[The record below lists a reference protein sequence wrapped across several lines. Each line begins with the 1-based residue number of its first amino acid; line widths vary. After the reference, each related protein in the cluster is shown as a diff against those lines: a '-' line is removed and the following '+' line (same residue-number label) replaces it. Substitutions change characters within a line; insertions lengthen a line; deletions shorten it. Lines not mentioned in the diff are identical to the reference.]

1 MDQLARKEVTPNL
14 LITTSH
20 NPSHFLRRVGKL
32 LSFIIPNSEKLSRGS
47 LNFHQISNYCWNKEI
62 KLLFILDDSESKNSA
77 FLKLYDFTNS
87 RTPINAIIRLMN
99 FSFPNK
105 GNSRSRIEFK
115 GTKLVFSDLKENRI
129 YTKIQEVMKSLQMS
143 CISRAKHPE
152 LIIDFQKISSS
163 QVHGIVTREYN
174 EEILPVL
181 SFEVTLPRD

>member
-1 MDQLARKEVTPNL
+1 
-14 LITTSH
+14 
-20 NPSHFLRRVGKL
+20 
-32 LSFIIPNSEKLSRGS
+32 
-47 LNFHQISNYCWNKEI
+47 
-62 KLLFILDDSESKNSA
+62 
-77 FLKLYDFTNS
+77 FTNS